1 MKKNKSFKSIEILIG
16 RLIDGG
22 SLKPEQRDVVVKE
35 LRGLEQALKVKNFKE
50 VRKAVDG
57 LARQFLKV

>member
-1 MKKNKSFKSIEILIG
+1 MSKNKSFKSIEIFIE
-16 RLIDGG
+16 RLIDDG
-22 SLKPEQRDVVVKE
+22 SLKPEQRDAVVKE

-50 VRKAVDG
+50 VQKAVDC